1 MNIADLVIEVRN
13 ANLER
18 LAQLTPPE
26 SIGLTAVVR
35 FNNVGNWSIT
45 LPADNPKADLL
56 RQPGAGL
63 VINGPDGVILSG
75 PTTSAKLIQTAG
87 NPKGDWKIE
96 GVDDS
101 VILGE
106 RLAYPDPAESDAG
119 DQATAYDEITDLAS
133 TVMYHYVDSNIG
145 PSAPIET
152 YSVGEVVRT
161 NLVPFATISANSA
174 EFLSSTGTGGSE
186 TTSFIT
192 NSGYPSGVALRR
204 TITTSGS
211 TQSFIGMG
219 TTIARNAAVTA
230 GQTYSGSVYVNSE
243 FAFSGRATLVWRDSA
258 NSVISTVGPANQSI
272 SASQLTRLS
281 FTGVAPAGAV
291 AVGVRLFYTTTS
303 ATSGQSIDYTSH
315 LVELSSIV
323 GEYFDGNTQ
332 DDTGPGFVY
341 DWVGTTN
348 ASTSTAKVLVS
359 NNNARRI
366 PNLELDADLGLG
378 TTVVGKARFDVI
390 GPLITK
396 IAAIDGLGFTV
407 RQVDNELI
415 FSVYQPNDL
424 TDSIRLDVE
433 NNRLA
438 SSEFTYA
445 APKATRAIVGGLGE
459 GADREIVE
467 VSTVD
472 SELSETTWERR
483 IEIFKDQRDS
493 DDPTL
498 LTQSGIKIL
507 AEDGKTQN
515 AISVKPAD
523 NGLMRYGLDWNLG
536 DLVSVVAG
544 NESVSA
550 VVTEVGLSIAVDGVY
565 LLATV
570 GKPATADPDNA
581 VAVTQSQQ
589 EDRIANLERN
599 EAGSGGGGTVGP
611 GAPIRGQ
618 VSRQT
623 TGTISITT
631 AGTYVSTGLT
641 ATFDSSVAN
650 GMALGTTD
658 TFAVKKTAP
667 GKHFIRVYGSMDARA
682 GNNKTL
688 GVKLALNGTPIDESE
703 CRAFTGSSAQ
713 EAKLVTSWI
722 IEMDE
727 NDEVA
732 LFAANI
738 SDTVN
743 IDLQRARIV
752 AAAVTQPGLTGP
764 TGATGETGATGP
776 TGPTGATGPEGPQGP
791 EGPIGPQG
799 SDGSPTGAIFQFAAA
814 TAPTGYLL
822 CQGQSVSTTTF
833 ASLFDVIGYTYGGS
847 GSSFTI
853 PNLKGRVPVG
863 LDTAQTEFDVLGESG
878 GAKTHTLTVTEMPQ
892 HTHIQNS
899 HNHTQDAHNHTQ
911 NSHNHTQDAHNH
923 TQNEHNHTQNQHRHT
938 VPNVITPSSSG
949 SSQVFESWPGGSGSR
964 THNTSFV
971 TATNIA
977 TTATNIATTATNQA
991 TTATNQATTA
1001 TNQATT
1007 ATNQNTGGNGAHN
1020 NLQPYIVLNY
1030 IIKT

>member
-35 FNNVGNWSIT
+35 FNNVGNWAIT

-106 RLAYPDPAESDAG
+106 RLAYPDPAEPDAG

-145 PSAPIET
+145 PSAPIE
-152 YSVGEVVRT
+152 R
-161 NLVPFATISANSA
+161 
-174 EFLSSTGTGGSE
+174 
-186 TTSFIT
+186 
-192 NSGYPSGVALRR
+192 
-204 TITTSGS
+204 
-211 TQSFIGMG
+211 
-219 TTIARNAAVTA
+219 
-230 GQTYSGSVYVNSE
+230 
-243 FAFSGRATLVWRDSA
+243 
-258 NSVISTVGPANQSI
+258 
-272 SASQLTRLS
+272 
-281 FTGVAPAGAV
+281 
-291 AVGVRLFYTTTS
+291 
-303 ATSGQSIDYTSH
+303 
-315 LVELSSIV
+315 
-323 GEYFDGNTQ
+323 
-332 DDTGPGFVY
+332 
-341 DWVGTTN
+341 
-348 ASTSTAKVLVS
+348 K
-359 NNNARRI
+359 I

-396 IAAIDGLGFTV
+396 IAAIDGLGFTI
-407 RQVDNELI
+407 RQVDDELI

-483 IEIFKDQRDS
+483 IEVFKDQRDS
-493 DDPTL
+493 DDLTL
-498 LTQSGIKIL
+498 LTQSGVEIL

-688 GVKLALNGTPIDESE
+688 GIKLALNGTAIDESE

-727 NDEVA
+727 GDEVA

-738 SDTVN
+738 SDTVD

-863 LDTAQTEFDVLGESG
+863 LDTAQTEFDVLGETS
-878 GAKTHTLTVTEMPQ
+878 GAKTHTLTVTEMPE
-892 HTHIQNS
+892 HTHAQDP
-899 HNHTQDAHNHTQ
+899 HNHNQDPHNH
-911 NSHNHTQDAHNH
+911 N
-923 TQNEHNHTQNQHRHT
+923 QNQHRHT
-938 VPNVITPSSSG
+938 VPNRPTVTSG
-949 SSQVFESWPGGSGSR
+949 ATNGPFFESWPGGSGTAR
-964 THNTSFV
+964 THNTSFE
-971 TATNIA
+971 
-977 TTATNIATTATNQA
+977 TATNIATTATNQEA
-991 TTATNQATTA
+991 IAYNR
-1001 TNQATT
+1001 
-1007 ATNQNTGGNGAHN
+1007 NTGGNGAHN

>member
-35 FNNVGNWSIT
+35 FNNVGNWAIT

-63 VINGPDGVILSG
+63 IINGPDGVILSG
-75 PTTSAKLIQTAG
+75 PTTAAKLIQTAD
-87 NPKGDWKIE
+87 NPQGDWRIE

-106 RLAYPDPAESDAG
+106 RLAYPDPAEPDAG

-133 TVMYHYVDSNIG
+133 TVMYHYVGANMG
-145 PSAPIET
+145 PTAPIE
-152 YSVGEVVRT
+152 R
-161 NLVPFATISANSA
+161 
-174 EFLSSTGTGGSE
+174 
-186 TTSFIT
+186 
-192 NSGYPSGVALRR
+192 
-204 TITTSGS
+204 
-211 TQSFIGMG
+211 
-219 TTIARNAAVTA
+219 
-230 GQTYSGSVYVNSE
+230 
-243 FAFSGRATLVWRDSA
+243 
-258 NSVISTVGPANQSI
+258 
-272 SASQLTRLS
+272 
-281 FTGVAPAGAV
+281 
-291 AVGVRLFYTTTS
+291 
-303 ATSGQSIDYTSH
+303 
-315 LVELSSIV
+315 
-323 GEYFDGNTQ
+323 
-332 DDTGPGFVY
+332 
-341 DWVGTTN
+341 
-348 ASTSTAKVLVS
+348 K
-359 NNNARRI
+359 I

-396 IAAIDGLGFTV
+396 IAAIDGLGFTI
-407 RQVDNELI
+407 RQVDDELI

-445 APKATRAIVGGLGE
+445 APKATRAIVAGQGQGV
-459 GADREIVE
+459 DREIVE

-493 DDPTL
+493 DDTTL
-498 LTQSGIKIL
+498 LTQSGVEIL

-570 GKPATADPDNA
+570 GKPATADPENA

-599 EAGSGGGGTVGP
+599 EAGSGGGGEIGP

-641 ATFDSSVAN
+641 ATFDSSVAD

-688 GVKLALNGTPIDESE
+688 GVKLALNGTPINESE

-727 NDEVA
+727 GDEVA

-738 SDTVN
+738 SDTVD

-764 TGATGETGATGP
+764 TGATG
-776 TGPTGATGPEGPQGP
+776 PEGPQGP
-791 EGPIGPQG
+791 AGLG
-799 SDGSPTGAIFQFAAA
+799 TVAV
-814 TAPTGYLL
+814 TAPITNTGT
-822 CQGQSVSTTTF
+822 STD
-833 ASLFDVIGYTYGGS
+833 AVIGIDTSGLLPTAGTNISVAGTEVSVIDNPTFSGLVTTNNGITNAQAKNALIASGYDSVAGS
-847 GSSFTI
+847 F
-853 PNLKGRVPVG
+853 
-863 LDTAQTEFDVLGESG
+863 
-878 GAKTHTLTVTEMPQ
+878 
-892 HTHIQNS
+892 
-899 HNHTQDAHNHTQ
+899 AHN
-911 NSHNHTQDAHNH
+911 S
-923 TQNEHNHTQNQHRHT
+923 R
-938 VPNVITPSSSG
+938 VII
-949 SSQVFESWPGGSGSR
+949 
-964 THNTSFV
+964 
-971 TATNIA
+971 TATGLTSGDP
-977 TTATNIATTATNQA
+977 TTRPDGTT
-991 TTATNQATTA
+991 
-1001 TNQATT
+1001 
-1007 ATNQNTGGNGAHN
+1007 
-1020 NLQPYIVLNY
+1020 LQVGDVWLNF
-1030 IIKT
+1030 